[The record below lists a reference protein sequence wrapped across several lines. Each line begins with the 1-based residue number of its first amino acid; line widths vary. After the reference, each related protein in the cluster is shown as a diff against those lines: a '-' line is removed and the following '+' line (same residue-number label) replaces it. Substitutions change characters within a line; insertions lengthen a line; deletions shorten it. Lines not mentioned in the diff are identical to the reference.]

1 MGLRTKSGDVG
12 GSNLMRASPVGDF
25 TRFQVAEAPG
35 RSKVTY
41 FGRSNARH
49 GRYVSSNCLQA
60 IQKVTE
66 VIQKVKKKAKQ
77 LTSRTILLVFRFQ
90 KLQEDRK

>member
-1 MGLRTKSGDVG
+1 MGFGTKSGDVG
-12 GSNLMRASPVGDF
+12 ESNLMGASQVGDF
-25 TRFQVAEAPG
+25 ARFQVAEAPR

-41 FGRSNARH
+41 IGRSDARN

-66 VIQKVKKKAKQ
+66 VCTK
-77 LTSRTILLVFRFQ
+77 
-90 KLQEDRK
+90 

>member
-1 MGLRTKSGDVG
+1 MGFGTKSGDVG
-12 GSNLMRASPVGDF
+12 VSNLMRASQVGDF

-41 FGRSNARH
+41 FGRSNARN

-60 IQKVTE
+60 VQKVTE
-66 VIQKVKKKAKQ
+66 VIQKVKKGPKN
-77 LTSRTILLVFRFQ
+77 R
-90 KLQEDRK
+90 